1 MKNSHLSILYSLCLV
16 GLVLSVGCKKEESS
30 SDAVTKPQP
39 PQSQPIKIGVILPL
53 TGDAAVYGTALK
65 NGIELAREEI
75 SNDIQIKLN
84 LIYEDDQGQS
94 VQAVSATR
102 KLIDVDK
109 VPAIIGGAMSSAAEA
124 IIPIC
129 NQAKV
134 VLLSPTAT
142 KPSLTQMGQY
152 FFRLWPSD
160 NYDGKIVAEA
170 AYKKLSYRTVSI
182 LYVNVAYGAGI
193 TEVFERE
200 FGKLDGK
207 IVSKDGYAQG
217 ATDFRTVLTKLQ
229 GLHPDAIFVPGY
241 VAEVTQI
248 LKQARELGIK
258 AKFLGVNSLYDPK
271 LIEIAGEAAEGAV
284 FTYPT
289 FDTKSQNPVTSRF
302 VTAYKAKYGTEPDA
316 FAAQGYDSFCVLR
329 QAIAKVLGS
338 PGQTDGVKIRS
349 ALSSMGPFSGPG
361 GDFTF
366 EENGDVEKPL
376 RLLTVKNGQFVELG
390 Q

>member
-1 MKNSHLSILYSLCLV
+1 MRSRTLFILAGVAAISALTLP
-16 GLVLSVGCKKEESS
+16 SCKPKGRQDSGP
-30 SDAVTKPQP
+30 VR
-39 PQSQPIKIGVILPL
+39 IGIILPL

-65 NGIELAREEI
+65 NGIELARAEGTNEGMSKI
-75 SNDIQIKLN
+75 EP
-84 LIYEDDQGQS
+84 IYEDDQGHA

-109 VPAIIGGAMSSAAEA
+109 VPAIIGGAMSSTAEA
-124 IIPIC
+124 IIPVC
-129 NQAKV
+129 NQTKV

-160 NYDGKIVAEA
+160 NYDGKVVAEA
-170 AYKKLSYRTVSI
+170 AYKQLGYRTVSI

-200 FGKLDGK
+200 FTKLGGKVLG
-207 IVSKDGYAQG
+207 KDGYVQG
-217 ATDFRTVLTKLQ
+217 ATDFRTLLTKVQSLN
-229 GLHPDAIFVPGY
+229 PDAIFVPGY

-258 AKFLGVNSLYDPK
+258 SKFLGVNSLYDPK

-289 FDTKSQNPVTSRF
+289 FDAKSQEPTISKF
-302 VTAYKAKYGTEPDA
+302 VAAYKAEYGNEPDA
-316 FAAQGYDSFCVLR
+316 FAAQGYDSYRVLR
-329 QAIAKVLGS
+329 
-338 PGQTDGVKIRS
+338 R
-349 ALSSMGPFSGPG
+349 ALSGGANSGFQIRAALHSIGRFEGPG
-361 GDFTF
+361 GVFSFDP
-366 EENGDVEKPL
+366 NGDVEKPL
-376 RLLTVKNGQFVELG
+376 RLLTIQGGKFIAFER
-390 Q
+390 